1 MRAHI
6 TYERKGHWDKVLK
19 RFYACAVWCD
29 SNFLDQY
36 AYDHIVE
43 YPAIASRVFSSLAK
57 RGRIETLLNIFER
70 YVEQGESLFEATE
83 AQFFDALLLADICHT
98 DERAVLDLVLRY
110 LNGSIGTGSL
120 GELGGAVATLAY
132 YWFGG
137 EPKDLE
143 PILGKSGWS
152 AVSPQV
158 ARSLLSTTVAK
169 NPTTFS
175 ALAIKFVGHPSDD
188 VAKIAEFLNAVLVGE
203 IGKLSFSFA
212 HLKPRW
218 PRPGKHYDARAW
230 LQLEIISQT
239 GDKTARPWLKSEVNR
254 FKKYAMSRQEKR
266 VLNRIWRRVMS

>member
-1 MRAHI
+1 
-6 TYERKGHWDKVLK
+6 
-19 RFYACAVWCD
+19 
-29 SNFLDQY
+29 
-36 AYDHIVE
+36 
-43 YPAIASRVFSSLAK
+43 
-57 RGRIETLLNIFER
+57 
-70 YVEQGESLFEATE
+70 
-83 AQFFDALLLADICHT
+83 
-98 DERAVLDLVLRY
+98 
-110 LNGSIGTGSL
+110 
-120 GELGGAVATLAY
+120 
-132 YWFGG
+132 
-137 EPKDLE
+137 
-143 PILGKSGWS
+143 
-152 AVSPQV
+152 
-158 ARSLLSTTVAK
+158 VAK